1 MRNLLFLFLIVI
13 LAGCSENQN
22 NKVENIEYNCVLKND
37 TVNLELDFRAN
48 IELPREEFLQDS
60 IVKYVF
66 GEEKFDKPIK
76 RVLKNYAINWFETL
90 SNNKEYHSIALKNTI
105 SLNADITYRDSTYL
119 SYARSLDCDGDN
131 FLTITTWDYRTSV
144 FDVKTG
150 EVLTEEDLF
159 GADYKRKVHR
169 LLVKYATPLRN
180 DTILPTEEDDL
191 YSNDQI
197 QPNGRFILTDSTVMY
212 IFHKYEIAYGVFGN
226 IFIDIPKSEFEIF
239 SK

>member
-1 MRNLLFLFLIVI
+1 
-13 LAGCSENQN
+13 
-22 NKVENIEYNCVLKND
+22 
-37 TVNLELDFRAN
+37 
-48 IELPREEFLQDS
+48 
-60 IVKYVF
+60 
-66 GEEKFDKPIK
+66 
-76 RVLKNYAINWFETL
+76 
-90 SNNKEYHSIALKNTI
+90 
-105 SLNADITYRDSTYL
+105 
-119 SYARSLDCDGDN
+119 
-131 FLTITTWDYRTSV
+131 V

-180 DTILPTEEDDL
+180 DTILPAEEDDL